1 MDALRRELDRLESA
15 MTDAERDLVRRMAA
29 QLKREADREMIRRLD
44 RQLVQ
49 ADA

>member
-15 MTDAERDLVRRMAA
+15 MTDDERDLVRRMAA
-29 QLKREADREMIRRLD
+29 QLKREADREMLRRLD